1 MCVYRFV
8 GRIDFANQNRLLF
21 SSQEENRNLN
31 RVKQQNK
38 KKAQDGSDEAEPKTY
53 RGPDRGKGGRAIG
66 PDGKYLPRKKG
77 GKKGKAKEQ
86 QQQQDNSG
94 DKTKKAGTSTEKG
107 ATGDKQTKIQ
117 QKRKNQN
124 KAKIANHHRKERAQ
138 KKASI

>member
-86 QQQQDNSG
+86 QQQDNSG

-107 ATGDKQTKIQ
+107 ATGDMQTKIQ